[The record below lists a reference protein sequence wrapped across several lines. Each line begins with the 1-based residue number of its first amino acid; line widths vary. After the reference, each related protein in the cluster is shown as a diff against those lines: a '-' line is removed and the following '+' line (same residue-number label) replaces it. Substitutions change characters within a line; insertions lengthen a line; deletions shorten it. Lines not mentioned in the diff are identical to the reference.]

1 MSLLFTPGTIGRLR
15 LPNRMVRSATA
26 EYMADSDGR
35 PMPQLK
41 ELYRELARGGVG
53 LIITGHMYVHP
64 SGKVNPGMTGI
75 YSDDLLPGLAELAQA
90 VHDEGGRVA
99 AQINHG
105 GMQSSRKVV
114 QGTIAPS

>member
-1 MSLLFTPGTIGRLR
+1 MH

-26 EYMADSDGR
+26 EFMADVEGR
-35 PMPQLK
+35 PRPSLK
-41 ELYRELARGGVG
+41 ELYRELVHGGVG

-64 SGKVNPGMTGI
+64 GGKANAEMTGI
-75 YSDDLLPGLAELAQA
+75 YSDELLPGLAELAQA
-90 VHDEGGRVA
+90 VHDEGGRVV